1 MEVLKEI
8 GKGAYG
14 SVYSLANNKN
24 YALKKLHDVNKRD
37 SDMIRSIL
45 LEISS
50 MSLLNH
56 PNIMKCRGFMLSSK
70 SIEYYMKRYPMSL
83 MNFLNN
89 FISKKKY
96 IPTSTINNMLI
107 DILSGI
113 DYLHINNIL
122 HLDISDDN
130 IMLDENLRCV
140 ITDFGLSDITHPSI
154 FFDTNNKKQKFPVFK
169 NPFASPEVLN
179 ESYYELSSDIWA
191 FGILMARMFNYKYI
205 FNNVNNRDDQKKE
218 IVKYLEFNVNEK
230 LNFIKNWM
238 EPREIDYE
246 GIYAVETDIT
256 PTHINILLA
265 IFVEEIE
272 HRPSAKQI
280 MSYLNLCEISPK
292 SNIENH
298 IDESNLRY
306 YLIDTLNRDIFD
318 INKFKLVSR
327 KMKNE
332 LNFSGTSILE

>member
-14 SVYSLANNKN
+14 CVYSIAKNKEF
-24 YALKKLHDVNKRD
+24 ALKKLNDSNMRD

-56 PNIMKCRGFMLSSK
+56 PNIMKCKGYTLNNR

-83 MNFLNN
+83 MQFLNN

-96 IPTSTINNMLI
+96 IPTSIVNNMLI
-107 DILSGI
+107 DILNGI

-130 IMLDENLRCV
+130 IMLDENLKCV

-154 FFDTNNKKQKFPVFK
+154 FFDNKQKKQKFPVFK

-179 ESYYELSSDIWA
+179 EDYYQSSSDIWA
-191 FGILMARMFNYKYI
+191 FGVLMARMFNYKYI
-205 FNNVNNRDDQKKE
+205 FRNVNDRYKQKKD
-218 IVKYLEFNVNEK
+218 IVKFLAYNDKEKKEF
-230 LNFIKNWM
+230 ITNWM
-238 EPREIDYE
+238 EPREVDYDGVYTID
-246 GIYAVETDIT
+246 TDIS
-256 PTHINILLA
+256 PSHINILMA
-265 IFVEEIE
+265 IFIKDIE
-272 HRPSAKQI
+272 YRPSAKKI
-280 MSYLNLCEISPK
+280 MTYLNFCEISAK
-292 SNIENH
+292 NNIENNIH
-298 IDESNLRY
+298 NSDLRY
-306 YLIDTLNRDIFD
+306 YLINTLNRDIFD
-318 INKFKLVSR
+318 INKFELVS
-327 KMKNE
+327 KKINNE
-332 LNFSGTSILE
+332 LNYQRTFI